1 MSTTAQSVQHWGPQ
15 LGFEY
20 LSDCGLCHTCNFVVR
35 GNRVVSSAA
44 AVVAWQPRQPALKAA
59 ARNLLFCLHLEFVAA
74 SWKCSSSSWCCS
86 CRAPRKLLN
95 KTDSCKIELD
105 AKLWQ
110 VKQAHTHT
118 NTHRVRCVVCV
129 CSQRSGG
136 QLSQVKLSSVGRSCA
151 EFTKLIIN
159 KKSNEA
165 CQMHLNSSTAKWAIQ
180 LPWIKWTELTGNT
193 RGQRSRGLGK

>member
-20 LSDCGLCHTCNFVVR
+20 LSDCGLCHTCDFVVR

-44 AVVAWQPRQPALKAA
+44 AVAVAARVPWQPALKAA
-59 ARNLLFCLHLEFVAA
+59 ARNLLFCLHSEFVAA
-74 SWKCSSSSWCCS
+74 SSKCSSSACCCS

-118 NTHRVRCVVCV
+118 RSTVCTV
-129 CSQRSGG
+129 CARN
-136 QLSQVKLSSVGRSCA
+136 A
-151 EFTKLIIN
+151 
-159 KKSNEA
+159 
-165 CQMHLNSSTAKWAIQ
+165 
-180 LPWIKWTELTGNT
+180 
-193 RGQRSRGLGK
+193 LGDS

>member
-1 MSTTAQSVQHWGPQ
+1 MSTTSQSVQHWGPQ

-20 LSDCGLCHTCNFVVR
+20 LSDCGLCHTCDFVVR
-35 GNRVVSSAA
+35 GNRVVSSACA
-44 AVVAWQPRQPALKAA
+44 AVAARVPRQPALKAA

-74 SWKCSSSSWCCS
+74 SWKCSSSACCCS

-110 VKQAHTHT
+110 VKQAHTYIQYS
-118 NTHRVRCVVCV
+118 VYCV

-165 CQMHLNSSTAKWAIQ
+165 CQMHLNSWAAKWAIQ
-180 LPWIKWTELTGNT
+180 LPWIKWTELTGNN
-193 RGQRSRGLGK
+193 RGQRSRGLDK

>member
-1 MSTTAQSVQHWGPQ
+1 MSTTAQSVPHWGPQ

-44 AVVAWQPRQPALKAA
+44 ADAAAREPRQPALKAA

-110 VKQAHTHT
+110 VKQAVKTHT
-118 NTHRVRCVVCV
+118 NTHRVRCVLCV
-129 CSQRSGG
+129 LATLWGTVES
-136 QLSQVKLSSVGRSCA
+136 SQV
-151 EFTKLIIN
+151 EF
-159 KKSNEA
+159 S
-165 CQMHLNSSTAKWAIQ
+165 
-180 LPWIKWTELTGNT
+180 WTEL
-193 RGQRSRGLGK
+193 RWVY